1 MLVCCI
7 ALFILVSGGIVDLG
21 GGGGGGGFDLVRAAS
36 DDLIVP
42 FCTQFAPNQME
53 CFDEA
58 GVFTDYPEDRLCFR
72 GVGDL

>member
-1 MLVCCI
+1 MLVCSI
-7 ALFILVSGGIVDLG
+7 VLFFLVSGGIVDL
-21 GGGGGGGFDLVRAAS
+21 GGGGFDLVRAAS

-58 GVFTDYPEDRLCFR
+58 DVFTDYPEDRLCFR

>member
-1 MLVCCI
+1 MLVCSI
-7 ALFILVSGGIVDLG
+7 VLFFLVSGGIVDLCG
-21 GGGGGGGFDLVRAAS
+21 SGGGFDLVRAAS

-58 GVFTDYPEDRLCFR
+58 DVFTDYPEDRLCFR

>member
-7 ALFILVSGGIVDLG
+7 VLFILVSGGIVDLG
-21 GGGGGGGFDLVRAAS
+21 GGGGGGFDLVRAAS
-36 DDLIVP
+36 DDMIVP
-42 FCTQFAPNQME
+42 FCTRFAPNQME

-58 GVFTDYPEDRLCFR
+58 DVFTDYPEDRLCFR

>member
-7 ALFILVSGGIVDLG
+7 ALFILVSGGIVDL